1 MFLVVN
7 YQHLLYFQSKQ
18 SDCHRMQPLLEDIE
32 RGVESM
38 TKECPKH
45 DVTVIKGRK
54 EELDQQVERVTETL
68 SARQDLC
75 HKWLDYESLATATQ
89 DKVRSLQGQLESAD
103 FQEEDA
109 GKVKTELDAAVTQLS
124 KWEQEA
130 GDLDDLSA
138 KAEMTIKDR
147 SSQRSLHF
155 SVETKSVLRSCEQMC
170 LAVEQKEGALHE
182 IAEQWGTFCEDTD
195 GLLLWLKD
203 EQMKLDTARMTEASP
218 EGLQVLITQT
228 KVSQKSF
235 LKNLFHNFPFK
246 RVKTFALAHP
256 VKCIS
261 DSPSSLTWKALL
273 TTLFFGPL
281 SH

>member
-7 YQHLLYFQSKQ
+7 YQHSLYFQSKQ

-32 RGVESM
+32 CGVESL

-45 DVTVIKGRK
+45 DATVIKGRK
-54 EELDQQVERVTETL
+54 EELDEQVERVTETL

-75 HKWLDYESLATATQ
+75 HKWLEYESLATATQ
-89 DKVRSLQGQLESAD
+89 DNVRSLQGQLESSD

-109 GKVKTELDAAVTQLS
+109 GKVKTELDAAVIQLS

-155 SVETKSVLRSCEQMC
+155 SVETKSVLRSCEQMS

-182 IAEQWGTFCEDTD
+182 IAEQWSTFCEDTD

-203 EQMKLDTARMTEASP
+203 EQKKLDTARMTEASL

-228 KVSQKSF
+228 KVSQK
-235 LKNLFHNFPFK
+235 
-246 RVKTFALAHP
+246 
-256 VKCIS
+256 
-261 DSPSSLTWKALL
+261 
-273 TTLFFGPL
+273 
-281 SH
+281 